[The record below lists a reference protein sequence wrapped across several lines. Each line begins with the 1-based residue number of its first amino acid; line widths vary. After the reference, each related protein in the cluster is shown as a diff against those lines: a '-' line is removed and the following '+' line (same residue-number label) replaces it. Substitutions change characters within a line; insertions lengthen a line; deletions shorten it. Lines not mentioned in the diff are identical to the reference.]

1 MTRPPLL
8 FDVPTETDQAAC
20 KWCGAP
26 VYWILTR
33 NKKKMPVDCH
43 AGIGC
48 QTPTSERVGRGVS
61 HFATCPNVKRHRP
74 VSTPPPGAA

>member
-1 MTRPPLL
+1 VTRPALL

-48 QTPTSERVGRGVS
+48 QTPTTERVGRGVS
-61 HFATCPNVKRHRP
+61 HFATCPKAAQFRQRP
-74 VSTPPPGAA
+74 TTPGAA